1 MTDGKTVEALE
12 RVVVRSGSITT
23 RAMGEAYPEA
33 RGLTV
38 NQYRVLVLVA
48 TSEDGLRVGEI
59 ARLGHAT
66 SQTATRLVQR
76 LEVRGLLAVERGIP
90 GDRRAAIAR
99 VTDLGAR
106 VWSDIST
113 SRRAHIAR
121 ALADLDLP
129 ADSATTLDAIAEA
142 FGRYTG

>member
-1 MTDGKTVEALE
+1 MTDGETVEALA

-23 RAMGEAYPEA
+23 RAMGETYPEA

-48 TSEDGLRVGEI
+48 TADDGLRVGEI
-59 ARLGHAT
+59 ARLGGTT

-76 LEVRGLLAVERGIP
+76 LEIRGLLAVERGVP
-90 GDRRAAIAR
+90 GDRRAAVVR
-99 VTDLGAR
+99 VTKAGAR
-106 VWSDIST
+106 AWADISE

-121 ALADLDLP
+121 ALEGIDLP
-129 ADSATTLDAIAEA
+129 ADTAAILDAIADA
-142 FGRYTG
+142 FARYVG